1 MQLGVNAFRSLQNS
15 ADLSAGGG
23 TARAA
28 TPLVHD
34 VYSPQAIPTRDGGRS
49 QRGRIG
55 EVIRWRVRVGGFRFW
70 GPWAGLR
77 TIGCRL
83 GTTSVGLW

>member
-1 MQLGVNAFRSLQNS
+1 MQLGVNAFRSLENS

-34 VYSPQAIPTRDGGRS
+34 VYSPRAIPTRDGGRS

-55 EVIRWRVRVGGFRFW
+55 RSYDGGFGSAVSGFGGH
-70 GPWAGLR
+70 GPVYAR
-77 TIGCRL
+77 
-83 GTTSVGLW
+83 SVVA